1 MSIAAVSRA
10 AAILRRGGLVAYPTE
25 TFYGLGAWIA
35 RAEAL
40 ERLWQLKERPDRAP
54 FLALVENVEAL
65 PALVSPEAL
74 GQPALRRLAERFW
87 PGPLTLVLDAR
98 PGLHRTVIGPDGGV
112 AVRVSSHPLA
122 TRLVHAVGGPV
133 TSTSANRRGQP
144 PARSTAELHR
154 SGLAAD
160 LDFVLEGGQT
170 TGTLPST
177 VVRLHRRRAVV
188 IRSGAVDV
196 ASLAE
201 VLADLAVPLV
211 GPPAPDGD

>member
-1 MSIAAVSRA
+1 MSTAEVSRA
-10 AAILRRGGLVAYPTE
+10 AAVLRRGGLVAYPTE
-25 TFYGLGAWIA
+25 TFYGLGAWIT
-35 RAEAL
+35 RADAL
-40 ERLWQLKERPDRAP
+40 ERLWQLKERPRHAP
-54 FLALVENVEAL
+54 FLALVESLEAL
-65 PALVSPEAL
+65 PQLASPEAL
-74 GQPALRRLAERFW
+74 GQPALGRLAEQFW

-122 TRLVHAVGGPV
+122 TRLVRAVGGPI
-133 TSTSANRRGQP
+133 TSTSANRRGQR
-144 PARSTAELHR
+144 PARSTAALRR

-160 LDFVLEGGQT
+160 LDFILEGGQT

-177 VVRLHRRRAVV
+177 VVRLYRRRAVV

-211 GPPAPDGD
+211 EPPATDGD